1 MIKKKWIIAGLA
13 VAAAASAYFFWNNRS
28 EPLTDYWVI
37 ENQPFTQTITASG
50 KILAQRKVDL
60 QAEVSGTLKTISAAP
75 GDRVA
80 AGQVLVS
87 IDNSDITQSIKERET
102 ALNAARARY
111 RTVSE
116 VSQHGALESVRQLE
130 IGLADLNKQLE
141 DTRIL
146 YESGAVAKAEMENL
160 ERSVELQTS
169 KLNAA
174 KATANAYASGGASVS
189 EAAAGIS
196 QARASLETLQNQ
208 QKKYTLTAPFDSIV
222 LDRSREA
229 GEYIT
234 AGTTLLTLVDETSYI
249 AEIELEERKIGLIQ
263 DGQKVML
270 WPESFPSKAVE
281 ASVSKILPRVESTTG
296 TVKVQIELKPGENT
310 WIENLSI
317 QAEIIVRSL
326 DAAMILPA
334 EALWDPADF
343 VVLVASG
350 DTVEA
355 RTVKLEAVGLSEYLV
370 LEGIKSGEVVIDPA
384 SELQPG
390 DRVIL
395 GDQSGSGEA
404 S

>member
-1 MIKKKWIIAGLA
+1 MACFQSQILE
-13 VAAAASAYFFWNNRS
+13 VRAYFFWNNRS

-116 VSQHGALESVRQLE
+116 VSQPGALESVRQLE

-263 DGQKVML
+263 VGQKVML

-281 ASVSKILPRVESTTG
+281 ASGSKILPRVESTTG

-334 EALWDPADF
+334 EALWDPADV

-390 DRVIL
+390 DSVTL